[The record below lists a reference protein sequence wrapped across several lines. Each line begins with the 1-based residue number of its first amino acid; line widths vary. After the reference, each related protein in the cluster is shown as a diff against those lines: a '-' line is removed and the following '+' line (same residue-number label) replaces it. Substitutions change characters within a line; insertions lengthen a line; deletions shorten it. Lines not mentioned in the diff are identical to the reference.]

1 MTTTEEAGPVLDV
14 VGCGFGPSNLAL
26 AIALE
31 DAGLSRVTFFERQ
44 PRFGWHRDMLLDG
57 ATMQVS
63 FLKDLV
69 TMRNPASTYSFVA
82 YLHEVGRLTDFI
94 NSKMLHP
101 YRTEFHAYLEWAA
114 AKVRVPVHYGATV
127 EALRVVAVGEADEH
141 VEVVV
146 RTDEGVRT
154 HRARNVVIGAGL
166 APHLPPGVVPSD
178 RVLHSDGLLGAVEGL
193 RARRPR
199 RLAVIGA
206 GQSAA
211 EVVDFLHREFA
222 DAEVCAVFSRYGYS
236 SADDNPFANRIF
248 DPEAVDTFH
257 AAPPRVKDLLLRYH
271 ANTNYSV
278 VDAELST
285 ELFRRHYQEKVRGRE
300 RLRVVNAARLRDVE
314 EHGQGVRLSVEHLP
328 TGAVDVLDADAAV
341 FATGYR
347 PVDPLALLG
356 DLGGDCKRD
365 ADGRVLLE
373 RDYRVLTSGATRCGI
388 YVHGGGSEHT
398 HGISAGLLSTTAVR
412 AGEITRSVLDR
423 LA

>member
-1 MTTTEEAGPVLDV
+1 VTTSEEVLDV

-31 DAGLSRVTFFERQ
+31 EAGVRRAAFFERQ
-44 PRFGWHRDMLLDG
+44 QRFGWHRGMLLDG

-82 YLHEVGRLTDFI
+82 YLHEAGRLADFI

-101 YRTEFHAYLEWAA
+101 YRTDFHAYLEWAA
-114 AKVRVPVHYGATV
+114 ARVSTEVHYGSTV
-127 EALRVVAVGEADEH
+127 EGLRPVLSGGTVEH
-141 VEVVV
+141 IDVVV
-146 RTDEGVRT
+146 RDDSGVKT
-154 HRARNVVIGAGL
+154 HRTRNVVLATGL
-166 APHLPPGVVPSD
+166 TPYLPPGVVPSA
-178 RVLHSDGLLGAVEGL
+178 RVMHSEGL
-193 RARRPR
+193 RTGVAALRPR
-199 RLAVIGA
+199 RAVVVGA

-211 EVVDFLHREFA
+211 EAADFLHRTFT

-248 DPEAVDTFH
+248 DPGAVDVFH
-257 AAPPRVKDLLLRYH
+257 SAPDSVKDALARYH

-278 VDAELST
+278 VDTELST
-285 ELFRRHYQEKVRGRE
+285 ELFRRHYQEKVLGDE
-300 RLRVVNAARLRDVE
+300 RLRVLNTTRVREIA
-314 EHGQGVRLSVEHLP
+314 EHDGGVRVTAENLA
-328 TGAVDVLDADAAV
+328 TGVVDELDADVVV

-347 PVDPLALLG
+347 PVDPAALLG
-356 DLGGDCKRD
+356 ELGADCKRD

-373 RDYRVLTSGATRCGI
+373 RDYRVLTSDTTRCGI
-388 YVHGGGSEHT
+388 YVHGGGAEHT
-398 HGISAGLLSTTAVR
+398 HGISAGLLSNTAVR
-412 AGEITRSVLDR
+412 AGEITGSLLDR